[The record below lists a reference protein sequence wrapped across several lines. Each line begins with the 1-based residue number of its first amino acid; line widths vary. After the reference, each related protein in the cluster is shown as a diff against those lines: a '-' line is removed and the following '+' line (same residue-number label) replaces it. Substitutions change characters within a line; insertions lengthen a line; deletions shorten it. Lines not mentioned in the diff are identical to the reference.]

1 MSRELTSKSVAP
13 RSSDRWNSELIIQT
27 LENLHRKNKPIW
39 SRQIRESNPALFAA
53 AIHWFGSYRNAI
65 EAAGI
70 EYRSI
75 QKSVPGR
82 WNTHTVRRELRRL
95 HRDKTPL
102 HHAALERENPALVLA
117 AYRYFGSYGSAIAAA
132 GLKYDRIRI
141 RPMPSWDKK
150 RVIGR
155 IKELEKNK
163 TGLWKRAVRRVDPYL
178 DRAADRCFGSYKRAA
193 RLSGV
198 PLDLL
203 QPPPYR
209 FWSPEKIVDDLKRT
223 YQQNPRLLKPAR
235 LVGKKGRLLRAC
247 RRRFGSYRRAL
258 HAAGISYGEVVMP
271 PAMTAAEI
279 IAKLTEL
286 FERGKDL
293 RYSHLRDSNRRL
305 LEASRR
311 CFGSFE
317 KAVLAA
323 GLDYPP
329 APPMRHWTAT
339 LVLKT
344 LKDLHRRHVDLRYRQ
359 FRKARLPLFEAA
371 RHYFGTYLGAIKLAG
386 IDYSDMVGEQL
397 SKELPARKRSHQES

>member
-1 MSRELTSKSVAP
+1 MNHGLAGKSAP
-13 RSSDRWNSELIIQT
+13 RSSDRWNSQLIVQT
-27 LENLHRKNKPIW
+27 LRSLHRQNKPLW
-39 SRQIRESNPALFAA
+39 SRQIRQANAPLFAA
-53 AIHWFGSYRNAI
+53 SIHWFGSYRSAI

-70 EYRSI
+70 DYGSI

-82 WNTHTVRRELRRL
+82 WNTKTVRRELRRL
-95 HRDKTPL
+95 YNDKQSL
-102 HHAALERENPALVLA
+102 HHAALERDNPALVLA
-117 AYRYFGSYGSAIAAA
+117 AYRYFGSYGSAITAA
-132 GLKYDRIRI
+132 GLNYNRIRV

-150 RVIGR
+150 RVIHR
-155 IKELEKNK
+155 IKEIEQNK

-198 PLDLL
+198 SPDKL

-209 FWSPEKIVDDLKRT
+209 FWSPEKIVDDLRQT

-235 LVGKKGRLLRAC
+235 LVGKKRRLLRAC
-247 RRRFGSYRRAL
+247 RRRFGSYRKAL
-258 HAAGISYGEVVMP
+258 DAAGISYGEVVMP

-279 IAKLTEL
+279 IAKLSEL

-311 CFGSFE
+311 VFGSYE
-317 KAVLAA
+317 KAIVAA

-329 APPMRHWTAT
+329 APPMRHWTAN

-344 LKDLHRRHVDLRYRQ
+344 LKDLHRKHADLRYRQ

-386 IDYSDMVGEQL
+386 IDYSEMVCEQL
-397 SKELPARKRSHQES
+397 HRELPARSNARSPA